1 MVGDFNPCKT
11 PAKSCYV
18 STYPKCI
25 ARLWFGAS
33 SLFTGDIGLLVL
45 AGECLIRKGN
55 FRTYP
60 VRTTLR
66 KSYDQG
72 ESYYHL

>member
-33 SLFTGDIGLLVL
+33 SLFTGGIGLLVL
-45 AGECLIRKGN
+45 AGGGLIGKGD
-55 FRTYP
+55 FGTHP
-60 VRTTLR
+60 VRTALR
-66 KSYDQG
+66 KAYDQG
-72 ESYYHL
+72 